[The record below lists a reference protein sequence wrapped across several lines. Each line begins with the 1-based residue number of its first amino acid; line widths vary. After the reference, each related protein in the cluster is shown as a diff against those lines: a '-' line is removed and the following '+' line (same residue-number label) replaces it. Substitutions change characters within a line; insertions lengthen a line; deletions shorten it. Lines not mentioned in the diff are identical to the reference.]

1 MDLSSEQGNNE
12 VDTVEKETSYDELL
26 NDKTIDDLKQ
36 LKEEIL
42 NGSLELEDSTE
53 NSIRF

>member
-26 NDKTIDDLKQ
+26 KDKTIDDLKQ

>member
-1 MDLSSEQGNNE
+1 MDLNGEQTNNE
-12 VDTVEKETSYDELL
+12 VDTIEKETSFDELL
-26 NDKTIDDLKQ
+26 KDKTIDE
-36 LKEEIL
+36 LKELKKEIL